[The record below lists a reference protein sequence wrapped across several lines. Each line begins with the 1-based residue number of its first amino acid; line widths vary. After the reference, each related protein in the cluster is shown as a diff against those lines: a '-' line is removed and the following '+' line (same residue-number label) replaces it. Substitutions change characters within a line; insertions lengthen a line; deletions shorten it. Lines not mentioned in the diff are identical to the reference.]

1 MFSLQTYKSEKNIK
15 PLLIMR
21 NSTFRKFLL
30 FLLLLPTYLC
40 TTAWAQLS
48 ELEQGKVYRFVN
60 VGQSSYALAA
70 TTTKGATGST
80 VTTGSTQAD
89 YPQLWYVTEVK
100 DNSGTKTYRLRNM
113 GNGLYLQGNEKSTAN
128 TKRSATKRP
137 RAATATCTSTV
148 RKTWWAG
155 KRAAN
160 QRSGTSLR

>member
-89 YPQLWYVTEVK
+89 YPQLWCVTEVK
-100 DNSGTKTYRLRNM
+100 DNSGTKTYRLRHTQHAQRPKQH
-113 GNGLYLQGNEKSTAN
+113 GPLPPHAPRRFEKRGGLGNE
-128 TKRSATKRP
+128 
-137 RAATATCTSTV
+137 
-148 RKTWWAG
+148 
-155 KRAAN
+155 
-160 QRSGTSLR
+160 QRINAVGHH

>member
-30 FLLLLPTYLC
+30 FLLLLPTFLC

-48 ELEQGKVYRFVN
+48 KLEQGKVYRFVN

-80 VTTGSTQAD
+80 ATTGSTQAD
-89 YPQLWYVTEVK
+89 YPQLWYVTDVK

-113 GNGLYLQGNEKSTAN
+113 GNGHYLQGNGKSTQWKMVSGETTESTYLYLITCGTHN
-128 TKRSATKRP
+128 TLSD
-137 RAATATCTSTV
+137 
-148 RKTWWAG
+148 
-155 KRAAN
+155 
-160 QRSGTSLR
+160 